1 MEAIQVQQVIAR
13 DGEVVVTGLP
23 YKKGQTVQVIVL
35 GQPDVSHSRSRLTVG
50 RLRQSS
56 LIGMWRDR
64 TDISDSSAYTRQLRE
79 QAQKRGDADHD
90 SA

>member
-1 MEAIQVQQVIAR
+1 MQQVMTK
-13 DGEVVVTGLP
+13 DGELVVKGLP

-35 GQPDVSHSRSRLTVG
+35 AQSVADPAQPRLTVG
-50 RLRQSS
+50 RMRKSG

-64 TDISDSSAYTRQLRE
+64 TDIGDSSTFARQLRE
-79 QAQKRGDADHD
+79 QAQQRGDADHD